1 MNQNKLSFGK
11 IFITNYIINFIS
23 AFRSKIVQKLH
34 ANFSMLVFLSHAN
47 KKFFLCN
54 KSFKAKLLFWGK
66 KSMLAFAKIIA
77 IKGVNEGFS
86 VIIWNR
92 HHSIPDG
99 CYFYITI
106 ICQDFKI
113 NQFFAYFP
121 PQINKWFSS
130 LHEKNILCLLFD

>member
-1 MNQNKLSFGK
+1 
-11 IFITNYIINFIS
+11 
-23 AFRSKIVQKLH
+23 
-34 ANFSMLVFLSHAN
+34 MLVFLSHAN

-92 HHSIPDG
+92 HHYIPDG
-99 CYFYITI
+99 SYLYMTI

-113 NQFFAYFP
+113 N
-121 PQINKWFSS
+121 
-130 LHEKNILCLLFD
+130 